1 MHFAFFLLLPPSKAK
16 ESFTFFFSIIFNY
29 IPFFNLF
36 VTEYQNHS
44 SYGSVGNASG
54 MENED

>member
-1 MHFAFFLLLPPSKAK
+1 MHFAFFLLLPPSKAGK
-16 ESFTFFFSIIFNY
+16 LYFFFSIIFNY